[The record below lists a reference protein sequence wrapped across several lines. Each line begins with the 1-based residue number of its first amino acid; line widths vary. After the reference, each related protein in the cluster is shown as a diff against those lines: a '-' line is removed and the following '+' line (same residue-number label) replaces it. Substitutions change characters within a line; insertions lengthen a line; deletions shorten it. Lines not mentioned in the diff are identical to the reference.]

1 MECSQQGACLCHPSP
16 QQEAV
21 WMGDAERSLCLHHYL
36 EEKALL
42 MKEMEQAAC
51 LFPHVPLQ
59 SLLMMEAQPTVWYL
73 YSHL

>member
-1 MECSQQGACLCHPSP
+1 MECSQQGACLCHPPP
-16 QQEAV
+16 QQETDGE
-21 WMGDAERSLCLHHYL
+21 GDAPQSLCLHHYL